1 MGFITEKAKLKA
13 TYEETISTPTPTPNK
28 ATGPT
33 FPKIDNSLYVR
44 TKVDSEKSPSPIEIL
59 HTKESSLSGKFPLA
73 EYYAQAKGGGRLAAR
88 GSSNLLFNEPFVL
101 RDIGDRWGKADNF
114 NLGDSTF
121 SNTVEGLIKT
131 GASFLDSVGGAVLGR
146 TPSEFIG
153 NSLGNLERTGKFLAT
168 QEGISFLTKQA
179 ELMSRNA
186 QESRTDARYG
196 VFDKKGTLANG
207 NPGAAGNLIK
217 QSENTRKYFVPSLGS
232 SPGVIAIN
240 INTPDPN
247 LVASGY
253 LNTIASLVSSVA
265 INISSPALKKVID
278 LGGAAVG
285 FVGGLIGGALSK
297 IPLPDLGGARDKIKI
312 IGSKLPEISLNTPT
326 INLDFVKEKAKQ
338 IGAAAREFAK
348 IDGKA
353 TIGKKTQVS
362 ILDASV
368 LGSVGVDKVNMIPYG
383 KRNANQQIAD
393 DNLDFIPFRFEDSS
407 GNRIVFRALLSGI
420 TDTFTPEYASERYIG
435 RPDNVYVYLGT
446 QREVSFTFDIYP
458 KSDQELVRLWE
469 KMNYLAGLTYPS
481 WAGAAGGGAG
491 MVAPFCKLTIGDMF
505 KDTSGYISGLTYTVQ
520 DNGTWETV
528 WAKLPKY
535 IQASCT
541 FVYIGD
547 RLPSSSQKHYEVP
560 WIAEEEYSGTTSNQ
574 LVNILAGQATNLLG
588 LANQSKE
595 AKALIKK
602 LPF

>member
-1 MGFITEKAKLKA
+1 MGFVSEKARLKA
-13 TYEETISTPTPTPNK
+13 IYEEELTKPTPTPNK
-28 ATGPT
+28 ETGPT
-33 FPKIDNSLYVR
+33 FPKINNSLYVR

-73 EYYAQAKGGGRLAAR
+73 EYYAQAKGTGRLAAR
-88 GSSNLLFNEPFVL
+88 GSQNLFFNEPFVL
-101 RDIGDRWGKADNF
+101 RDIGDRWGKADSF

-121 SNTVEGLIKT
+121 SNTVEDIIKI
-131 GASFLDSVGGAVLGR
+131 GGSFIDSIGGAVLGR
-146 TPSEFIG
+146 TPSDYIG

-168 QEGISFLTKQA
+168 QEGISFLAKQA

-186 QESRTDARYG
+186 QEFRTDARYG
-196 VFDKKGTLANG
+196 LTS
-207 NPGAAGNLIK
+207 NLIK

-232 SPGVIAIN
+232 LPGVTTIN
-240 INTPDPN
+240 INKPDPN
-247 LVASGY
+247 LVVTGY
-253 LNTIASLVSSVA
+253 MDTIASMVSSVA
-265 INISSPALKKVID
+265 LNISSPVFQKVID
-278 LGGAAVG
+278 LGGAAFN
-285 FVGGLIGGALSK
+285 FVGGLIGGALSR
-297 IPLPDLGGARDKIKI
+297 IPLPNLGGSKSKIK
-312 IGSKLPEISLNTPT
+312 GLKLPRISLNTPT
-326 INLDFVKEKAKQ
+326 LNLENVKEKAKQ
-338 IGAAAREFAK
+338 IGEAAQQFAK

-353 TIGKKTQVS
+353 SISKKTQVS
-362 ILDASV
+362 ILDANV
-368 LGSVGVDKVNMIPYG
+368 LGDVGVDKVNMIPYG
-383 KRNANQQIAD
+383 QRNANQQVAD
-393 DNLDFIPFRFEDSS
+393 DNLDFIPFRFEDSN
-407 GNRIVFRALLSGI
+407 GNRIVFRAILSGI
-420 TDTFTPEYASERYIG
+420 TDTFTPEYTAERYIG

-446 QREVSFTFDIYP
+446 TREVSFTFDIYP

-491 MVAPFCKLTIGDMF
+491 MIAPFCKLTIGDMF

-520 DNGTWETV
+520 DSGTWETV
-528 WAKLPKY
+528 WTKLPKY

-547 RLPSSSQKHYEVP
+547 RLPSSTQKHYEVP
-560 WIAEEEYSGTTSNQ
+560 WIAEERYSSTTSNQ
-574 LVNILAGQATNLLG
+574 LVNILAGQTTNLLG

>member
-1 MGFITEKAKLKA
+1 MGFVSEKARLKA
-13 TYEETISTPTPTPNK
+13 IYEEELTKPTPTPNK
-28 ATGPT
+28 ETGPT

-73 EYYAQAKGGGRLAAR
+73 EYYAQSKGTGRLAAR
-88 GSSNLLFNEPFVL
+88 GSQNLLFNEPFVL
-101 RDIGDRWGKADNF
+101 RDIGDRWGKADSF

-121 SNTVEGLIKT
+121 SNTVEDIIKI
-131 GASFLDSVGGAVLGR
+131 GGSFIDTIGGAVLGR
-146 TPSEFIG
+146 TPSEYIG

-168 QEGISFLTKQA
+168 QEGISFLAKQA

-186 QESRTDARYG
+186 QESRTDVRYG
-196 VFDKKGTLANG
+196 LTS
-207 NPGAAGNLIK
+207 NLIK

-232 SPGVIAIN
+232 LPGVTTIN
-240 INTPDPN
+240 INKHDSN
-247 LVASGY
+247 LVVARY
-253 LNTIASLVSSVA
+253 MDTIASMVSSVA
-265 INISSPALKKVID
+265 LNISSPVFKKVID

-297 IPLPDLGGARDKIKI
+297 IPLPNLGGSKSKIK
-312 IGSKLPEISLNTPT
+312 GLKLPTISLNTPT
-326 INLDFVKEKAKQ
+326 LNLENVKKALKQ
-338 IGAAAREFAK
+338 IGKVAEQFAK
-348 IDGKA
+348 IDVKA
-353 TIGKKTQVS
+353 NISKKTQVS

-368 LGSVGVDKVNMIPYG
+368 LGGVGVDKVNMIPYG
-383 KRNANQQIAD
+383 KRNANEQVAD

-420 TDTFTPEYASERYIG
+420 TDTFTPEYAAERYIG

-446 QREVSFTFDIYP
+446 TREVSFTFDIYP

-560 WIAEEEYSGTTSNQ
+560 WIAEEEYSGTTSNA
-574 LVNILAGQATNLLG
+574 LTSLLG
-588 LANQSKE
+588 DKALDLLGGSLEEQSKQ
-595 AKALIKK
+595 AKSFIKK
-602 LPF
+602 LF

>member
-1 MGFITEKAKLKA
+1 VGFITEKAKLKA

-28 ATGPT
+28 ETGPT
-33 FPKIDNSLYVR
+33 FPKINTNLYVR
-44 TKVDSEKSPSPIEIL
+44 TIVDSEKTPSPIEIL

-88 GSSNLLFNEPFVL
+88 GSSNAFFNEPFVL
-101 RDIGDRWGKADNF
+101 RDIGDRWGKADSF

-121 SNTVEGLIKT
+121 SNTVEDIIKI
-131 GASFLDSVGGAVLGR
+131 GGKFIDSIGGAVLGR
-146 TPSEFIG
+146 TPSEYIG

-168 QEGISFLTKQA
+168 QEGISFLAKQS

-186 QESRTDARYG
+186 QESRTDVRYG
-196 VFDKKGTLANG
+196 LTS
-207 NPGAAGNLIK
+207 NLLK
-217 QSENTRKYFVPSLGS
+217 QSENTRKYNILSLGS
-232 SPGVIAIN
+232 LPGVTTIN
-240 INTPDPN
+240 INKPDLN
-247 LVASGY
+247 LVVAPY
-253 LNTIASLVSSVA
+253 MDTIASLVSSVA
-265 INISSPALKKVID
+265 INISSPVLQKVVD
-278 LGGAAVG
+278 LGGAAVN

-297 IPLPDLGGARDKIKI
+297 LG
-312 IGSKLPEISLNTPT
+312 GSKLEIKGLKLPTISLNTPT
-326 INLDFVKEKAKQ
+326 LNLENVKEKARQ
-338 IGAAAREFAK
+338 IGEAAQQFAK
-348 IDGKA
+348 IDVKA
-353 TIGKKTQVS
+353 NISKKTQVS
-362 ILDASV
+362 ILDAKI
-368 LGSVGVDKVNMIPYG
+368 LGDVGVDKVNMIPYG
-383 KRNANQQIAD
+383 KRNADEQVAD
-393 DNLDFIPFRFEDSS
+393 DNLDFIPFRFEDMN

-420 TDTFTPEYASERYIG
+420 TDTFTPEYAAERYIG

-446 QREVSFTFDIYP
+446 TREVSFTFDIYP

-560 WIAEEEYSGTTSNQ
+560 WIAEEKYSSTNSNALTS
-574 LVNILAGQATNLLG
+574 LLG
-588 LANQSKE
+588 DKALDLLGGDLENQSKQ
-595 AKALIKK
+595 AKSFIKK
-602 LPF
+602 LF

>member
-1 MGFITEKAKLKA
+1 MGFVSEKARLKA
-13 TYEETISTPTPTPNK
+13 IYEEELTKPTPTPNK
-28 ATGPT
+28 ETGPT

-73 EYYAQAKGGGRLAAR
+73 EYYAQSKGTGRLAAR
-88 GSSNLLFNEPFVL
+88 ESSNLLFNEPFVL
-101 RDIGDRWGKADNF
+101 RDIGDRWGKADSF

-121 SNTVEGLIKT
+121 SNTVEDIIKI
-131 GASFLDSVGGAVLGR
+131 GGKFIDSIGGAVLGR
-146 TPSEFIG
+146 TPSEYIG

-168 QEGISFLTKQA
+168 QEGISFLAKQA

-196 VFDKKGTLANG
+196 ITTDAVKLIQ
-207 NPGAAGNLIK
+207 NP
-217 QSENTRKYFVPSLGS
+217 RKYFVPSLGS
-232 SPGVIAIN
+232 LPGVTTIN
-240 INTPDPN
+240 INKHDSN
-247 LVASGY
+247 LVVARY
-253 LNTIASLVSSVA
+253 MDTIASMVSSVA
-265 INISSPALKKVID
+265 LNISSPVFQKVID

-297 IPLPDLGGARDKIKI
+297 IPLPNLGGSKSKIK
-312 IGSKLPEISLNTPT
+312 GLKLPTISLNTPT
-326 INLDFVKEKAKQ
+326 LNLENVKEKARQ
-338 IGAAAREFAK
+338 IGEAAKQFAK

-353 TIGKKTQVS
+353 SIGKKTQVS

-368 LGSVGVDKVNMIPYG
+368 LGDVGVDKVNMIPYG
-383 KRNANQQIAD
+383 QRNANQQVAD
-393 DNLDFIPFRFEDSS
+393 DNLDFIPFRFEDSNN
-407 GNRIVFRALLSGI
+407 NRIVFRAILSGI
-420 TDTFTPEYASERYIG
+420 TDTFTPEYTAERYIG

-446 QREVSFTFDIYP
+446 TREVSFTFDIYP

-547 RLPSSSQKHYEVP
+547 RLPSSTQKHYEVP
-560 WIAEEEYSGTTSNQ
+560 WIAEERYSSTTSDQ

>member
-1 MGFITEKAKLKA
+1 VGFITEKAKLKA

-28 ATGPT
+28 EIGPT

-121 SNTVEGLIKT
+121 SNTVEDIIKI
-131 GASFLDSVGGAVLGR
+131 GGSFIDTIGGAVLGR
-146 TPSEFIG
+146 TPSEYIG

-186 QESRTDARYG
+186 QESRTDVRYG
-196 VFDKKGTLANG
+196 LTS
-207 NPGAAGNLIK
+207 NLIK

-232 SPGVIAIN
+232 LPGVTTIN
-240 INTPDPN
+240 INTPDSN
-247 LVASGY
+247 LIITPYMDS
-253 LNTIASLVSSVA
+253 IASMVSSVA
-265 INISSPALKKVID
+265 LNISSPVLKKVID

-285 FVGGLIGGALSK
+285 FVGGVIGGALSK
-297 IPLPDLGGARDKIKI
+297 IPIPGKKDGRF
-312 IGSKLPEISLNTPT
+312 PLNAPT
-326 INLDFVKEKAKQ
+326 LNLDAAKKALNQ
-338 IGAAAREFAK
+338 IGKVAEQFAK
-348 IDGKA
+348 IDVKA
-353 TIGKKTQVS
+353 NISKKTQVS

-368 LGSVGVDKVNMIPYG
+368 LGGVGVDKVNMIPYG
-383 KRNANQQIAD
+383 KRNADEQVAD
-393 DNLDFIPFRFEDSS
+393 DNLDFIPFRFEDMN

-420 TDTFTPEYASERYIG
+420 TDTFTPEYAAERYIG

-446 QREVSFTFDIYP
+446 TREVSFTFDIYP

-560 WIAEEEYSGTTSNQ
+560 WIAEEEYSGTTSNA
-574 LVNILAGQATNLLG
+574 LTSLLG
-588 LANQSKE
+588 DKALDLLGGSLEEQSKQ
-595 AKALIKK
+595 AKSFIKK
-602 LPF
+602 LF

>member
-1 MGFITEKAKLKA
+1 VGFITEKAKLKA

-28 ATGPT
+28 EIGPT

-44 TKVDSEKSPSPIEIL
+44 TKVDSEKTPSPIEIL
-59 HTKESSLSGKFPLA
+59 HTKQSSLSGKFPLA
-73 EYYAQAKGGGRLAAR
+73 EYYAQSKGTGRLAAR
-88 GSSNLLFNEPFVL
+88 GSQNLLFNEPFVL
-101 RDIGDRWGKADNF
+101 RDIGDRWGKADSF

-121 SNTVEGLIKT
+121 SNTVETIIKIGGSLI
-131 GASFLDSVGGAVLGR
+131 DSIGGAVLGR
-146 TPSEFIG
+146 TPSEYIG

-168 QEGISFLTKQA
+168 QEGIGFLTKQS

-186 QESRTDARYG
+186 QKSRTDARYG
-196 VFDKKGTLANG
+196 
-207 NPGAAGNLIK
+207 LINDVKK
-217 QSENTRKYFVPSLGS
+217 QSENPRKYFIPSLGS
-232 SPGVIAIN
+232 LPGVTLIN

-247 LVASGY
+247 LIITGY
-253 LNTIASLVSSVA
+253 MDSIASVVSSFA
-265 INISSPALKKVID
+265 INLSSPVLQKVVD
-278 LGGAAVG
+278 LGGAALN

-297 IPLPDLGGARDKIKI
+297 LG
-312 IGSKLPEISLNTPT
+312 GSKLEIKGLKLPTISLNTPT
-326 INLDFVKEKAKQ
+326 LNLENVKEKARQ
-338 IGAAAREFAK
+338 IGEAAQQFAK
-348 IDGKA
+348 IDVKA
-353 TIGKKTQVS
+353 NISKKTQVS
-362 ILDASV
+362 ILDAKI
-368 LGSVGVDKVNMIPYG
+368 LGDVGVDKVNMIPYG
-383 KRNANQQIAD
+383 KRNADEQVAD
-393 DNLDFIPFRFEDSS
+393 DNLDFIPFRFEDMN

-420 TDTFTPEYASERYIG
+420 TDTFTPEYAAERYIG

-446 QREVSFTFDIYP
+446 TREVSFTFDIYP

-505 KDTSGYISGLTYTVQ
+505 KDTSGYISSLTYTVQ

-560 WIAEEEYSGTTSNQ
+560 WIAEEKYSSTNSNALTS
-574 LVNILAGQATNLLG
+574 LLG
-588 LANQSKE
+588 NKALDLLGGDLENQSKQ
-595 AKALIKK
+595 AKSFIKK
-602 LPF
+602 LF